1 MDAVDLSAPDLLDNP
16 YPLLARWRSTG
27 PVLRAQD
34 GRWVATTHA
43 AVSATLRDRGMGR
56 IWSDWQPVDQM
67 EPFNTLHRNQLMENE
82 PPTHTRMRRLLA
94 GAFAKGHVER
104 MRPRIERLA
113 DALLDELDP
122 TRPVDLL
129 AAYAEPMPVFVIAD
143 LLGVPREDHVRLR
156 DWSQAIVRMYEQG
169 VDEEV
174 RGAAVR
180 ASEEF
185 AAYTRDVIEQR
196 RRHPGDDLVSDLITA
211 RDAGGGFSDDELVAT
226 VILLLNAGHEA
237 SVNVFGNGVNALLAH
252 PDELARVN
260 AGDGSDG
267 ARGGAGASSPTDS
280 QTAQIAQR
288 NAARSASTGTA
299 AQGSGAA
306 GTAAGTAAT
315 GGTLLAA
322 KAAHDTGKAA
332 GDAAQDARGQAQDVA
347 QDSGSGSDG
356 GGLAAASGDDAQSG
370 AGQSQGGSADGQAQG
385 GDQSDGGGQSG
396 PSASIGENAGG
407 PGPQSESGEQSGLA
421 AQVGE
426 NAGGSGDQSESEGEG
441 ALAASVNDGRGSAGS
456 WLKSDRG
463 GSFSLAGMSSVGKKA
478 GKAVR

>member
-1 MDAVDLSAPDLLDNP
+1 MDAVDLSAPDLLDDP
-16 YPLLARWRSTG
+16 YPLLARWRADG
-27 PVLRAQD
+27 PMLRAQD

-67 EPFNTLHRNQLMENE
+67 EPFNTLHRNQVMENE

-180 ASEEF
+180 SSEEF

-196 RRHPGDDLVSDLITA
+196 RRHPGEDLVSDLITA

-252 PDELARVN
+252 PDELARIT
-260 AGDGSDG
+260 ADGVPVATALEELIRFDAPLQLFERTATSDVEV
-267 ARGGAGASSPTDS
+267 AGALV
-280 QTAQIAQR
+280 
-288 NAARSASTGTA
+288 RSGEVVACLM
-299 AQGSGAA
+299 GSANR
-306 GTAAGTAAT
+306 
-315 GGTLLAA
+315 
-322 KAAHDTGKAA
+322 
-332 GDAAQDARGQAQDVA
+332 DAAVFGDDPRTGADAFDVSR
-347 QDSGSGSDG
+347 DPNPHVGF
-356 GGLAAASGDDAQSG
+356 GLGRHFCLGAPLARVELEITVRRLLERFPGVTPAAAPPRRPTWVLRGL
-370 AGQSQGGSADGQAQG
+370 
-385 GDQSDGGGQSG
+385 
-396 PSASIGENAGG
+396 
-407 PGPQSESGEQSGLA
+407 ESLDVHLA
-421 AQVGE
+421 
-426 NAGGSGDQSESEGEG
+426 
-441 ALAASVNDGRGSAGS
+441 
-456 WLKSDRG
+456 
-463 GSFSLAGMSSVGKKA
+463 
-478 GKAVR
+478 